1 MDVIMTMFIYK
12 MTKKRHIFFD
22 LFRWAGRW
30 SLQLSLTIFCLV
42 GLFSL
47 LAFAATTDRLGRPLN
62 HRALQ
67 HARNSVRGDV
77 RTRLQKHYEE
87 LHGTKMKQA
96 QKPVATKPSTQLVPV
111 NSPTKAPIEVAK
123 APTPTPT
130 KPPIQLAQLP
140 RRRPR
145 RGLRP
150 VITPQK
156 ATPTVQP
163 TPVAKAAKK
172 PADPNALV
180 NLDFRD
186 TDIKSIIKFLS
197 EQTGT
202 NYLYDETIKGK
213 LTLVGP
219 KKVTLKE
226 AVWLLETLLEF
237 KGYTVVGVGD
247 FKKVI
252 PLAKAQGDTI
262 ETRIDY
268 KESDEPE
275 LAQDREVTQLLRLK
289 YTNATDIKA
298 AISGLMARPNAL
310 ITYAPTNTLIVTEN
324 ALNIKRLVR
333 IIKELDTPVQGKR
346 VYLIPLKNSLA
357 KQIQAQ
363 INELLKNKVEEKLE
377 PQTRQVA
384 IGKPVV
390 AADERTNTLIVVCL
404 EKDYSGIRELIRR
417 LDRDVRLAPEMKVIP
432 VLYADAEGIVAM
444 LEKMLKVGGDAA
456 SQSIATAADK
466 RTNAII
472 LSSISKHLLQ
482 RAESIIKQLDREIVP
497 EQDIMV
503 QVYHLEFAEAEKM
516 AELLKGFEFVPV
528 VEQQAAKPGAQKQK
542 EDKVGI
548 IADKATNSLIIT
560 CPKTRWPYILDVI
573 TQLDVVR
580 PQVMV
585 EVLIAEIDVSR
596 ARELGL
602 DFNVLDSD
610 EDGNRPFALGNTD
623 GIESLFS
630 GGAVANGLN
639 VGILTGNTFDVG
651 AAAGGDAGELSKI
664 ALLIRALENDTR
676 ANILSTPTLLTSDNE
691 TAKISVGEQIQL
703 PASFNTASNTGLN
716 TITNFSTED
725 LGIILEITPR
735 ITKNDHVLLKLNQ
748 VIKSRTNDTLFDQ
761 NIPVISKREVDTN
774 VTVKNLTTIAIG
786 GLISETENEV
796 ETKIPLLSKIPGLGK
811 LFRNKRTDVR
821 KTNLMIFL
829 TPHIIRTAEDADRVT
844 GLQRKSVKAAV
855 DDETKTERY
864 IHQKLFGLAVRQNES
879 QELPKFQ
886 PAPSN
891 VAVKATVP
899 KEVPKKSRSERL
911 EALLKKYKINRG
923 L

>member
-1 MDVIMTMFIYK
+1 

-22 LFRWAGRW
+22 LFRWASRLSVQG
-30 SLQLSLTIFCLV
+30 SLTIFCLL
-42 GLFSL
+42 GFFSL
-47 LAFAATTDRLGRPLN
+47 LAVAATTDRLGRPLN
-62 HRALQ
+62 NGAFQ
-67 HARNSVRGDV
+67 QARSSVRGDV
-77 RTRLQKHYEE
+77 RSRLQQHYKK
-87 LHGTKMKQA
+87 LHGTSLPTA
-96 QKPVATKPSTQLVPV
+96 PPVAAQSSSPAPIQLAKAVTPPTP
-111 NSPTKAPIEVAK
+111 SPT
-123 APTPTPT
+123 
-130 KPPIQLAQLP
+130 PIQLAQVP

-145 RGLRP
+145 RRLRP
-150 VITPQK
+150 VVNPTQPTAAAASAA
-156 ATPTVQP
+156 ATPTP
-163 TPVAKAAKK
+163 TAKASTAATAPKK
-172 PADPNALV
+172 PADPNAPV
-180 NLDFRD
+180 NLDFHD

-237 KGYTVVGVGD
+237 KGYTVVQVGD

-252 PLAKAQGDTI
+252 PLAKAQGDKI

-268 KESDEPE
+268 KESDDPD
-275 LAQDREVTQLLRLK
+275 LAEDKEVTQLLRLK
-289 YTNATDIKA
+289 YTNAADIKA

-346 VYLIPLKNSLA
+346 VYLVPLKNSLA

-384 IGKPVV
+384 IGKPVIV
-390 AADERTNTLIVVCL
+390 ADERTNTLIVVCMQ
-404 EKDYSGIRELIRR
+404 KDYTGIRELIRR
-417 LDRDVRLAPEMKVIP
+417 LDQDVRLAPEMKVIP
-432 VLYADAEGIVAM
+432 VLHADAEGIVAM

-456 SQSIATAADK
+456 AQSIATAADK

-482 RAESIIKQLDREIVP
+482 RAESIIRQLDREIVP
-497 EQDIMV
+497 EQDVMV

-516 AELLKGFEFVPV
+516 AELLKGFEFVPAA
-528 VEQQAAKPGAQKQK
+528 EQQAAKPGSQKK
-542 EDKVGI
+542 DDKVGI

-560 CPKTRWPYILDVI
+560 CPKHRWPYILDVI

-585 EVLIAEIDVSR
+585 EVLIAEIDVTR

-610 EDGNRPFALGNTD
+610 ATGNRPFALGNTD
-623 GIESLFS
+623 GLESLFA
-630 GGAVANGLN
+630 GGAIANGLN
-639 VGILTGNTFDVG
+639 VGVVTGNTFDVA

-664 ALLIRALENDTR
+664 ALLIRALENDTS

-703 PASFNTASNTGLN
+703 PASYNTASNTGLN
-716 TITNFSTED
+716 TVTNYSTED

-735 ITKNDHVLLKLNQ
+735 ITKNDHVLLKVNQ
-748 VIKSRTNDTLFDQ
+748 VIKSRTNDTLYDQ
-761 NIPVISKREVDTN
+761 NVPVISKREVDTN
-774 VTVKNLTTIAIG
+774 ITVKDLTTIAIG
-786 GLISETENEV
+786 GLISETENEI

-829 TPHIIRTAEDADRVT
+829 TPHIIRTAEDADVVT
-844 GLQRKSVKAAV
+844 SIQRKSVKSAV
-855 DDETKTERY
+855 DDESRTERY
-864 IHQKLFGLAVRQNES
+864 IHQKLFGLAVGKDEKQKVEKKAE
-879 QELPKFQ
+879 QLPKFQ
-886 PAPSN
+886 PAPAN
-891 VAVKATVP
+891 LTMKVP
-899 KEVPKKSRSERL
+899 AAPVEKKSRNERL
-911 EALLKKYKINRG
+911 EALLKKYKISRG